1 MTIIKLV
8 DGTTINATDVELAYG
23 ILKITTEDHTVEE
36 LAAIFSDKQKTSH
49 IKLLT
54 VAGVESGFQDGF
66 TSFAGIQ
73 YTADGIKTVAL
84 FQPIDDLERRVATAE
99 GVAAGAATTAE
110 GAATAAEGAVA
121 VANTAT
127 EKTMTLDEQMVVLAS
142 TLDSVLTDV
151 IPSLMMEV

>member
-1 MTIIKLV
+1 MTIIKLT
-8 DGTTINATDVELAYG
+8 DGTTINATDVELSYG

-49 IKLLT
+49 IVMLT
-54 VAGVESGFQDGF
+54 AAGVESGFRDGF

-99 GVAAGAATTAE
+99 GVAVGAATT
-110 GAATAAEGAVA
+110 AEGAVA